1 MTPHRLRLIGG
12 FLLAMSLLAQTPP
25 QIHKADPKPPLQ
37 QVDPDKDLA
46 PQLRK
51 FVEVFNAVEG
61 QSADKPSPDKMIY
74 EGAIPSMLRQLDPH
88 TQFFEPSQFEQLK
101 NMEQSEQ
108 KGFGSIV
115 SVLPGQVIFLQIFP
129 GTPTSKAGIQ
139 PGDELVAING
149 IGISSLEPEQIIELL
164 TQARQQ
170 RITAYIRRQGDAK
183 LIPITLTPELMDT
196 PSVDR
201 VYMLASGV
209 GYIRIASWDVT
220 TYKELKDALDK
231 LNAPSLQ
238 GLVIDL
244 RNNPG
249 GIVKSALD
257 VAALFLNPGERILT
271 AKSRTGVVESA
282 DVPKSAQPLHC
293 KLAVIVNGK
302 TASASEI
309 FAGALQDHDR
319 AVIVGETSYGK
330 GLVQSVMP
338 LSNGAGLAITTAFYY
353 TPSGRSIQH
362 PLKDSALSQTFGG
375 TPESSLPK
383 YKTDHGRVV
392 TGGGGIHPDIRVS
405 PTGLTPLEAVIDA
418 SGAATSF
425 ASEYIK
431 SHSPVPG
438 DFTVTPAIVD
448 DFKVYLA
455 ARRIQPTVGEWSE
468 ERSWVS
474 QRLREEITTQTKG
487 VAAGDE
493 LAARRDPQI
502 QAALHAVQ
510 TGTALLSSR
519 SASQPGL

>member
-1 MTPHRLRLIGG
+1 MKRL
-12 FLLAMSLLAQTPP
+12 AQSLLFSLVSIPLGAQTQTQPSQP
-25 QIHKADPKPPLQ
+25 SDPKQLK

-51 FVEVFNAVEG
+51 FIEVFGAVQE
-61 QSADKPSPDKMIY
+61 QSADPVPPDRMIY

-88 TQFFEPSQFEQLK
+88 TQFFEPAQFQQLK

-139 PGDELVAING
+139 PGDELVAVNNV
-149 IGISSLEPEQIIELL
+149 GISSLEPEQIIELL
-164 TQARQQ
+164 TEARQQ

-183 LIPITLTPELMDT
+183 LLPITLTPELVDT

-201 VYMLASGV
+201 SYLLSPGI
-209 GYIRIASWDVT
+209 GYIRVASWDVT
-220 TYKELKDALDK
+220 TYKQLREALDK
-231 LNAPSLQ
+231 LKAPSLQ
-238 GLVIDL
+238 GLVLDL

-249 GIVKSALD
+249 GIVKAALD
-257 VAALFLNPGERILT
+257 AAGLFLKPGERILT
-271 AKSRTGVVESA
+271 AKGRTGVVESA
-282 DVPKSAQPLHC
+282 DVPKNAQPLPC
-293 KLAVIVNGK
+293 KMAVIVNGK

-309 FAGALQDHDR
+309 LAGALQDHDR

-338 LSNGAGLAITTAFYY
+338 LSDGAGLALTTAFYY

-375 TPESSLPK
+375 KPQASLPT
-383 YKTDHGRVV
+383 YKTDNGRIV
-392 TGGGGIHPDIRVS
+392 TGGGGIHPDVEVEPS
-405 PTGLTPLEAVIDA
+405 GHTPLETVIDG

-425 ASEYIK
+425 ASEYIA
-431 SHSPVPG
+431 SHSPMPENIVI
-438 DFTVTPAIVD
+438 TPAIVD

-455 ARRIQPTVGEWSE
+455 SRRIQPSVGEWLQ
-468 ERSWVS
+468 ERGWIS
-474 QRLREEITTQTKG
+474 QRLLEEITTQVKG

-493 LAARRDPQI
+493 LAARRDPQV
-502 QAALHAVQ
+502 QAAMRALQ
-510 TGTALLSSR
+510 TGTALLNSRPSSR
-519 SASQPGL
+519 PGL